1 MLKQFFQIFGFSIL
15 KHKNG
20 DKFKKQIIFGLKQ
33 EKDTLWLVMQNQDQF
48 LCLEVSNKS
57 LNSKTIF

>member
-1 MLKQFFQIFGFSIL
+1 MPKLFFQIFGFLIL

-33 EKDTLWLVMQNQDQF
+33 EKDTLWLVIQNQDQF
-48 LCLEVSNKS
+48 SCLEELKKS
-57 LNSKTIF
+57 LNNKTIF